1 MSKKLSQQDIKRMK
15 TYCEL
20 FPKLIYVKVIPCDGT
35 YTIRIKEFPNA
46 ITQVGPGLSE
56 LIEMI
61 SDCVATVLK
70 IPKKYLPYMPKY
82 LPSIELAQAI
92 NAFPRPKVVRQGKLS
107 MVGGC

>member
-1 MSKKLSQQDIKRMK
+1 MSKEPSQQDVKRIKA
-15 TYCEL
+15 YCEL
-20 FPKLIYVKVIPCDGT
+20 FPKIIHVKVIPCDGS

-46 ITQVGPGLSE
+46 ITQVNPGLSE

-70 IPKKYLPYMPKY
+70 IPKKYLPCMPKY

-92 NAFPRPKVVRQGKLS
+92 NAFPRPKVVKQGKLS